1 MTRKPRQARSKASV
15 DAIIEACFQCVAR
28 DGLHGTS
35 TRRIAEVAGVSVGT
49 LYEYFPNKEA
59 IFEAL
64 AERFVSETLAMVQ
77 PLIPRLVQLP
87 IDEAV
92 YTLLMEFEALLR
104 KNDEQ
109 YLKCVSG
116 AINTLFQDHLEK
128 FNRILMELVMQYAMH
143 NTDVLRL
150 RGFPAMTYIFINGGI
165 FAVVRHLSDP
175 NPPVTFEELARG
187 LANMVGHYVAHETHL
202 LARAT

>member
-15 DAIIEACFQCVAR
+15 DAIIEACLQCVAQ
-28 DGLHGTS
+28 DSLQGTS
-35 TRRIAEVAGVSVGT
+35 TRQIAEVAGVSVGT

-59 IFEAL
+59 IFDAL
-64 AERFVSETLAMVQ
+64 AERFIGETLAMVQ

-92 YTLLMEFEALLR
+92 FTLLMEFESLLR
-104 KNDEQ
+104 KNDDQ

-116 AINTLFQDHLEK
+116 ALSTLFQDHLEK
-128 FNRILMELVMQYAMH
+128 FHRILMELVMQYAMN

-150 RGFPAMTYIFINGGI
+150 RSFPAMTYIFINGGI

-175 NPPVTFEELARG
+175 NPPISFEALARG
-187 LANMVGHYVAHETHL
+187 LANMVGHYVAYESHL
-202 LARAT
+202 LTQVG

>member
-1 MTRKPRQARSKASV
+1 MTRKPQQSRSKATV
-15 DAIIEACFQCVAR
+15 NAIIEASFIAVAR
-28 DGLHGTS
+28 DGMHATS
-35 TRRIAEVAGVSVGT
+35 TRQIAEIAGISVGT

-59 IFEAL
+59 IYDAL

-77 PLIPRLVQLP
+77 PLIPRLVKLP

-104 KNDEQ
+104 RNNEQ
-109 YLKCVSG
+109 YLRCVSE
-116 AINTLFQDHLEK
+116 AIQHQFQHHLEK

-175 NPPVTFEELARG
+175 SPPISFDELARG
-187 LANMVGHYVAHETHL
+187 LSNMVGHYVAHEIRLTD
-202 LARAT
+202 ATS